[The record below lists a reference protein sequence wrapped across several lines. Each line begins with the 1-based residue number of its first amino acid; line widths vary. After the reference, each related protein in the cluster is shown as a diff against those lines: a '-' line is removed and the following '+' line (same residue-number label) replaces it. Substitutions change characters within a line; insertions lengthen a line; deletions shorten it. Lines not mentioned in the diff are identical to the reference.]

1 MRTDNNSPTGM
12 ENASG
17 TRGKHG
23 RQTARDNQREG
34 TPPGPKAAR
43 RSVKP
48 ASGKHPTGRSEDRRE
63 SDASED

>member
-1 MRTDNNSPTGM
+1 M
-12 ENASG
+12 ENAPVHAG
-17 TRGKHG
+17 ETRPA
-23 RQTARDNQREG
+23 TARDNQREG